1 MLENNK
7 TRLEDATEEEI
18 QNSDGK
24 VHFPLTGI
32 IVLGVLVV
40 IIIACIIILF
50 ALGGPVK

>member
-18 QNSDGK
+18 QNNDGK
-24 VHFPLTGI
+24 VHFPLAGI
-32 IVLGVLVV
+32 ITLSVLVV
-40 IIIACIIILF
+40 IVIALIITLF